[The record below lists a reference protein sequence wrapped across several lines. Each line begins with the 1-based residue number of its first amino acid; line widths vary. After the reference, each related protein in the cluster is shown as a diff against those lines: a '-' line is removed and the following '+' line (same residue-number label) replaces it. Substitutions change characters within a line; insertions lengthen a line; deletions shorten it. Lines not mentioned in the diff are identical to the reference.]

1 MKGMRFARIVVSV
14 LAFSVASFSHAS
26 FSQTNDLQTAK
37 VQESRASYLLDS
49 PKASSTRQTM
59 SVDLAVDAP
68 NTSTVPIKPS
78 IPDYE
83 RVPGVAG
90 KLSSVGSDTLA
101 NLMTFWSQEFKALY
115 PQVGFQIQASG
126 SSTAPPA
133 LIEGTATIG
142 PMSRAL
148 KPSEIRDFINVH
160 GYPPTVLKVAMDAI
174 AIFVD
179 RRNPLEGMTLENVDA
194 IFSQTLYC
202 GADKQISR
210 WSQLGVDE
218 SGYRSPIRLYG
229 RNSVSGTYGLFKVT
243 ALCDGD
249 FKNTVNEQPGS
260 ASVVLSV
267 ASGTGAI
274 GYAAYGYKTA
284 GVKALALGETLDSLI
299 PLSIDT
305 VRDETYP
312 FARFLYLVV
321 NKKPGEPLPTLER
334 EFIRY
339 ILSQQGQNQVIRDG
353 YFPIREDVLLR
364 QRRLLEE

>member
-1 MKGMRFARIVVSV
+1 MNNAPPSV
-14 LAFSVASFSHAS
+14 DSFNTSDTAQDALNNLSAEDTSASVALR
-26 FSQTNDLQTAK
+26 T
-37 VQESRASYLLDS
+37 
-49 PKASSTRQTM
+49 SS
-59 SVDLAVDAP
+59 VP
-68 NTSTVPIKPS
+68 N
-78 IPDYE
+78 YE

-101 NLMTFWSQEFKALY
+101 NLMTFWSQEFKTLY

-133 LIEGTATIG
+133 LIEGTATVG

-179 RRNPLEGMTLENVDA
+179 RRNPLQGMTLENVDA

-202 GADKQISR
+202 GAEEQISR
-210 WSQLGVDE
+210 WSQLGVDDT
-218 SGYRSPIRLYG
+218 GYRSPIRLYG

-284 GVKALALGETLDSLI
+284 GVRALALGESLDSLI

-305 VRDETYP
+305 VRDESYP

-339 ILSQQGQNQVIRDG
+339 ILSRQGQNQVIRDG

-364 QRRLLEE
+364 QRRLLEGNVQSVGVVSE

>member
-1 MKGMRFARIVVSV
+1 MTLYKHCHSYILFIALLFCLSP
-14 LAFSVASFSHAS
+14 
-26 FSQTNDLQTAK
+26 TAK
-37 VQESRASYLLDS
+37 AQQTPNINTEYEQQQNAQASRTYRVPSYS
-49 PKASSTRQTM
+49 RM
-59 SVDLAVDAP
+59 
-68 NTSTVPIKPS
+68 
-78 IPDYE
+78 
-83 RVPGVAG
+83 PGVAG
-90 KLSSVGSDTLA
+90 KISSVGSDTLA
-101 NLMTFWSQEFKALY
+101 NLMTFWSQEFKTLY

-142 PMSRAL
+142 PMSREL
-148 KPSEIRDFINVH
+148 KPSEIRDFTRVH

-179 RRNPLEGMTLENVDA
+179 RRNPISGMTLQQVDA
-194 IFSQTLYC
+194 VFSQTQYC
-202 GADKQISR
+202 GSDTRIEQ

-218 SGYRSPIRLYG
+218 VGYRSPIRTYG
-229 RNSVSGTYGLFKVT
+229 RNSVSGTYGLFKIM

-284 GVKALALGETLDSLI
+284 GVRAVPLGETLDSLI
-299 PLSIDT
+299 PLSIET
-305 VRDETYP
+305 VRNESYP
-312 FARFLYLVV
+312 FARFLYLVI

-334 EFIRY
+334 EFLRF
-339 ILSQQGQNQVIRDG
+339 ILSKEGQAQVIRDG

-364 QRRLLEE
+364 QRRLLDE

>member
-1 MKGMRFARIVVSV
+1 MKRFT
-14 LAFSVASFSHAS
+14 LSFSHILCTVIIAF
-26 FSQTNDLQTAK
+26 FSQAVLAQQLSNGEAQTT
-37 VQESRASYLLDS
+37 ESVETKTALVYNVPSY
-49 PKASSTRQTM
+49 TRT
-59 SVDLAVDAP
+59 
-68 NTSTVPIKPS
+68 
-78 IPDYE
+78 
-83 RVPGVAG
+83 PGVAG
-90 KLSSVGSDTLA
+90 KISSVGSDTLA
-101 NLMTFWSQEFKALY
+101 NLMTFWSQEFKTLY

-142 PMSRAL
+142 PMSREL
-148 KPSEIRDFINVH
+148 KPSEIRDFTRVH

-179 RRNPLEGMTLENVDA
+179 RRNPISGMTLQQVDA
-194 IFSQTLYC
+194 VFSQTQYC
-202 GADKQISR
+202 GSDTRIEQ

-218 SGYRSPIRLYG
+218 VGYRSPIRTYG
-229 RNSVSGTYGLFKVT
+229 RNSVSGTYGLFKIM

-284 GVKALALGETLDSLI
+284 GVRAVPLGESLDSLI
-299 PLSIDT
+299 PLSIET
-305 VRDETYP
+305 VRNESYP
-312 FARFLYLVV
+312 FARFLYLVI

-334 EFIRY
+334 EFLRF
-339 ILSQQGQNQVIRDG
+339 ILSKEGQAQVIRDG

-364 QRRLLEE
+364 QR

>member
-1 MKGMRFARIVVSV
+1 MIKRFCFISNVLLLVVLLLSAN
-14 LAFSVASFSHAS
+14 AFASSSKDTPTQTASHAY
-26 FSQTNDLQTAK
+26 D
-37 VQESRASYLLDS
+37 
-49 PKASSTRQTM
+49 
-59 SVDLAVDAP
+59 
-68 NTSTVPIKPS
+68 VPT
-78 IPDYE
+78 YE

-90 KLSSVGSDTLA
+90 KISSVGSDTLA
-101 NLMTFWSQEFKALY
+101 NLMTFWSQEFKTFY

-142 PMSRAL
+142 PMSREL
-148 KPSEIRDFINVH
+148 KPSEIRDFTRIH

-179 RRNPLEGMTLENVDA
+179 RRNPLPGMTLEQVDA
-194 IFSQTLYC
+194 VFSETQFC
-202 GADKQISR
+202 GSANEITN
-210 WSQLGVDE
+210 WSQLGVDDIA
-218 SGYRSPIRLYG
+218 YRSPIRLYG
-229 RNSVSGTYGLFKVT
+229 RNSVSGTYGLFKVM

-284 GVKALALGETLDSLI
+284 GVRALPLGDTLDDLI

-305 VRDETYP
+305 VRNETYP
-312 FARFLYLVV
+312 FARFLYLVI
-321 NKKPGEPLPTLER
+321 NKKPNEPLPTLER
-334 EFIRY
+334 EFLRY
-339 ILSQQGQNQVIRDG
+339 ILSKEGQQQVLRDG
-353 YFPIREDVLLR
+353 YFPIREDVLVR
-364 QRRLLEE
+364 QRRLLTE